1 MTLRI
6 MPLVMAGT
14 LLWACAFAYAFGSD
28 THQWN
33 PETFVQITP
42 SDRPGV
48 EAEVTFQNRDIHP
61 LQVERF
67 TVELDGLAVGL
78 VLELNTEGADDLLT
92 VTPPPGYYADPPQVV
107 VPENSAVTVLIYVEA
122 TS

>member
-33 PETFVQITP
+33 AETFVQITP

-78 VLELNTEGADDLLT
+78 VLELNTDGADDLLT
-92 VTPPPGYYADPPQVV
+92 VTPPSGYYADPPQVV
-107 VPENSAVTVLIYVEA
+107 VPENTSTTVLIYVEA

>member
-1 MTLRI
+1 MTPARLF
-6 MPLVMAGT
+6 L
-14 LLWACAFAYAFGSD
+14 CAFAVGCVLSGAVLASD

-33 PETFVQITP
+33 AETFVQITP

-78 VLELNTEGADDLLT
+78 VLELNTSGADDLLT

>member
-14 LLWACAFAYAFGSD
+14 FVWVCAFAYAFGSD

-33 PETFVQITP
+33 ADTFVQITP

-78 VLELNTEGADDLLT
+78 VLELNTDGADDLLT
-92 VTPPPGYYADPPQVV
+92 VTPPPGYYADP
-107 VPENSAVTVLIYVEA
+107 
-122 TS
+122 